1 MREESEK
8 ATGASGAVGIGNMA
22 KAFQPAIVAL
32 DREGTIVSHRTGGWI
47 YLPWLVDV

>member
-32 DREGTIVSHRTGGWI
+32 DREGTI
-47 YLPWLVDV
+47 P